1 MAEKTVRRLCINC
14 GFQNSRNITLC
25 TFYDKNLV
33 TGELT
38 DAAPKTCR
46 SMRNNN
52 GDEGCG
58 VVAKFYLRKRR
69 PRRTKTE
76 D

>member
-1 MAEKTVRRLCINC
+1 MAEKTVRRLCCNC
-14 GFQNSRNITLC
+14 MFQSSKNAKLC
-25 TFYDKNLV
+25 TFYDKDLV

-38 DAAPKTCR
+38 GNPSKACKT
-46 SMRNNN
+46 MRNNN

-69 PRRTKTE
+69 PRRTKKN
-76 D
+76 